1 MVNRDRLS
9 ALFFLMF
16 SLFVCQQS
24 MVIGLGTLRHPG
36 SGLVVF
42 AAGAWVGI
50 LALVLLTQSRRIELQ
65 EEERT
70 SEKGKVW
77 LISLSLFGY
86 AMAVNW
92 LGFVLSTFVF
102 VFIILRLIEFERWW
116 LIGMKAALI
125 TFGNYLVFVV
135 WLGLSLPKGVLSW

>member
-1 MVNRDRLS
+1 
-9 ALFFLMF
+9 
-16 SLFVCQQS
+16 

-86 AMAVNW
+86 AVAVNW

>member
-1 MVNRDRLS
+1 MVNRNRLS

-86 AMAVNW
+86 AVAVNW

>member
-86 AMAVNW
+86 AVAVNW

>member
-1 MVNRDRLS
+1 MVNRNRLS